1 MGTPVGRGLTGNVR
15 VDPDLASASAAL
27 ARHVARQAR
36 DSVRERGVFRWVLA
50 GGSTP
55 QALYHHLARR
65 YCSTFPWANTA
76 VYFGDERCVGPDD
89 PRSNF
94 GAARE
99 ALLSHVPVPRRAI
112 HRLLGEVR
120 PPSVSADRYERA
132 LPPVS
137 DPDGVRFDL
146 VLLGIGPDGHTAS
159 LFPNAPALRE
169 RRRSVVVVGR
179 PGQPPVVSRLTFTLR
194 ALAESRE
201 VCFLVAG
208 AEKADAVARIWS
220 APEGGTPELP
230 ASLVRSRGPTRWFLD
245 RAAAA
250 GRTPGAKPP
259 QSR

>member
-1 MGTPVGRGLTGNVR
+1 MGTPVGRGLAGTVR
-15 VDPDLASASAAL
+15 VDPDLLSASAAL

-55 QALYHHLARR
+55 QALYQHLARR
-65 YCSTFPWANTA
+65 YRSTIPWAKTA

-99 ALLSHVPVPRRAI
+99 ALLSRVPVPQRAI
-112 HRLLGEVR
+112 HRLVGEVR
-120 PPSVSADRYERA
+120 PSSGAAERYERA
-132 LPPVS
+132 LPRLS

-146 VLLGIGPDGHTAS
+146 VLLGLGPDGHTAS

-169 RRRSVVVVGR
+169 RRRAVVVVGH
-179 PGQPPVVSRLTFTLR
+179 PGQPPLVSRLTFTLR

-208 AEKADAVARIWS
+208 AEKADAVARIWG

-230 ASLVRSRGPTRWFLD
+230 ASLVRSQGPISWFLD
-245 RAAAA
+245 QSAAA
-250 GRTPGAKPP
+250 GRTPGANPP
-259 QSR
+259 HLR